1 MGDIFKNEED
11 ITRVQILTRQLAV
24 KAVNYIE
31 FITNRQFK
39 RREYS
44 AHIEN
49 LDSVNTEIVD
59 NFLTELSRFIHE
71 KLVLKGIRIE
81 SKELKRILS
90 SWLDPMQK
98 NSEEISPPAILP
110 FKGSKSKLSR
120 TKTKSPKN
128 RR

>member
-49 LDSVNTEIVD
+49 LDSVNTEILD
-59 NFLTELSRFIHE
+59 TFLIELSRFIHDS
-71 KLVLKGIRIE
+71 LVLKGILIE
-81 SKELKRILS
+81 PKELKRILS

-98 NSEEISPPAILP
+98 NSGEISPPAIKP
-110 FKGSKSKLSR
+110 FKSKQ
-120 TKTKSPKN
+120 KTKSPKY